1 MYQILLDDTIFYD
14 VRDKDLNIDNPTLD
28 LEVNKVG
35 TLKFKIY
42 PSHPLFSL
50 IENKVSKFTVKKGNR
65 TIFKGRMVNEEQ
77 GINKS
82 KNIEAE
88 GSLAYLNDSIVR
100 PYDFN
105 GTPAEHF
112 TNLIT
117 NHNSQVADYQK
128 FQIGTITVTD
138 PNDYIVRSSI
148 SYANTWKVL
157 SEDLLNKLG
166 GYLRIRYEDDGT
178 YIDYLADFD
187 DTSTQV
193 IELGQNLIDVLVKNN
208 SAEVYSV
215 VIPLGA
221 EQAEVKDEE
230 GNVVTP
236 KERLTIKSVNN
247 DLDYLVN
254 EEALNKYGWIVAPI
268 EDTTFEDV
276 TIASNLMTKGQKY
289 LDNQA
294 VMLKS
299 TLEVSAID
307 LNLTDSE
314 IEAFFIYEYIRFI
327 SKVHNINERYVST
340 KISIPIKEPKNMKI
354 TLGEERSSLTG
365 IQMGNGNKVD
375 NLVNRIESVEA
386 NYVINADVT
395 SIVNTAITNN
405 TSILQDAETIIM
417 TALEDYVTT
426 NDFGTFQETV
436 TNQFIQTAEDFTFNF
451 NNLVTQI
458 TTVEGETQQQ
468 FQEINKY
475 IRFVDGTIVLGETG
489 NELTLVQQNDRISF
503 MQNNSEVAYFSN
515 NELTVTDAR
524 FLNSL
529 RIGNFAWKPR
539 ANGNLSLVYV
549 GGDSIGE

>member
-42 PSHPLFSL
+42 PSHPLFNL

-65 TIFKGRMVNEEQ
+65 TLFKGRMVNEEQ
-77 GINKS
+77 GINNS

-100 PYDFN
+100 PYEFN

-340 KISIPIKEPKNMKI
+340 KISIPIKDPKNMKI

-395 SIVNTAITNN
+395 SIVDTAITNN

-417 TALEDYVTT
+417 EALQDYVTT
-426 NDFGTFQETV
+426 GDFATFQETV
-436 TNQFIQTAEDFTFNF
+436 STQFVQTNEDFTFNF
-451 NNLVTQI
+451 NNLVSQI
-458 TTVEGETQQQ
+458 TTIEGETQQQ

-539 ANGNLSLVYV
+539 ENGNLSLVYV
-549 GGDSIGE
+549 GGDSIGD